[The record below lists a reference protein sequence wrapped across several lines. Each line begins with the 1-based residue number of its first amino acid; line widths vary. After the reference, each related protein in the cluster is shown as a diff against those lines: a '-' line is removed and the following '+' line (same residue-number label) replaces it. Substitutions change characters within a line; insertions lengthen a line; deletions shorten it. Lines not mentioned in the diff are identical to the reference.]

1 MNQTMKQYDTL
12 FKRYWGE
19 AEYYARLYGIDPK
32 NDSNGAWDAFR
43 HAYASAAM
51 SRERSPWMAH
61 AFGDANEIL
70 GDRYY
75 SLRSFDKHMDR
86 WNNAVGRRLVGGAAD
101 NDEIADRVHDALKR
115 GDLITDPFQD
125 GRYYTGPT
133 LLPSLSDYDRNS
145 IYEGELPP
153 TAPAATGSFSPSL
166 GINLHRYYGP
176 LLGGGMVIS
185 SPQDSPIS
193 QDEIERIRR
202 DIPKGGLF

>member
-1 MNQTMKQYDTL
+1 MNHYATL
-12 FKRYWGE
+12 FDRYWNE
-19 AEYYARLYGIDPK
+19 AEHYARLYGINPSKD
-32 NDSNGAWDAFR
+32 NDGAWDAFR

-70 GDRYY
+70 GDRYQSQY
-75 SLRSFDKHMDR
+75 SFDKHMDR
-86 WNNAVGRRLVGGAAD
+86 RNNAVGRRLAEGAAD
-101 NDEIADRVHDALKR
+101 NDEIADRIHDAFKE

-125 GRYYTGPT
+125 ARYYTGPT
-133 LLPSLSDYDRNS
+133 LLPSLSDYDRNR

-153 TAPAATGSFSPSL
+153 RAPAATKSYSPSL

-176 LLGGGMVIS
+176 LLGGRMVIPA
-185 SPQDSPIS
+185 PQDTPVS

-202 DIPKGGLF
+202 GVPKGGLF

>member
-12 FKRYWGE
+12 FKRYWAE

-32 NDSNGAWDAFR
+32 NDSDGAWDAFR

-51 SRERSPWMAH
+51 SRERNPWMAH
-61 AFGDANEIL
+61 VYGDANEIL

-75 SLRSFDKHMDR
+75 SQRSFDKHMDR
-86 WNNAVGRRLVGGAAD
+86 WNNAVGRRLVEGAAD
-101 NDEIADRVHDALKR
+101 NDEIADRIHDALKR
-115 GDLITDPFQD
+115 GDLIIDPFQD
-125 GRYYTGPT
+125 ARYYTGPT

-153 TAPAATGSFSPSL
+153 KAPAATGPFSPSL

-176 LLGGGMVIS
+176 LLGGRMVIPP
-185 SPQDSPIS
+185 PQESPIS
-193 QDEIERIRR
+193 QDEIDRIRR
-202 DIPKGGLF
+202 SVPKGGLF